1 MEGWAEGTVGLVLLR
16 IDDRLL
22 HGQVVV
28 GWGQRLGLRWYVVVD
43 DDLAS
48 SSWEQ
53 GLYHDALPEGSEARF
68 LGADEAVDSFS
79 ELPERR
85 EPGALITRG
94 TPAMRRLAETGV
106 LEGRTVTVGCIGSRS
121 DRSRALSYV
130 HLSTDEV
137 DDLRRIR
144 ALGADVEA
152 RDMPSARSVPLDL
165 LLDGLE
171 DG

>member
-1 MEGWAEGTVGLVLLR
+1 MGLALLR

-53 GLYHDALPEGSEARF
+53 GLYRDALPEGSEALF
-68 LGADEAVDSFS
+68 LGTDEAVDRFD
-79 ELPERR
+79 ELSERR

-94 TPAMRRLAETGV
+94 TRTMRRLAEAGA
-106 LEGRTVTVGCIGSRS
+106 LEGRRVMVGCIGSRS
-121 DRSRALSYV
+121 DRGRALPFV

-144 ALGADVEA
+144 ALGADLEA
-152 RDMPSARSVPLDL
+152 RDVPAARPVPLDE
-165 LLDGLE
+165 LLDGLD

>member
-1 MEGWAEGTVGLVLLR
+1 MGLALLR

-53 GLYHDALPEGSEARF
+53 GLYRDALPEGSEARF
-68 LGADEAVDSFS
+68 LGTDEAVDAFAD
-79 ELPERR
+79 LGERS
-85 EPGALITRG
+85 EPGGLITRG
-94 TPAMRRLAETGV
+94 TRTMRRLAEAGA
-106 LEGRTVTVGCIGSRS
+106 LEGRRVMVGCIGSRS
-121 DRSRALSYV
+121 DRRRALSYV

-137 DDLRRIR
+137 EDLRKIR

-152 RDMPSARSVPLDL
+152 RDVPSARPVPLDEL
-165 LLDGLE
+165 VKGLE